1 MSSLADR
8 DPVADAAA
16 MGRSAQVVASAL
28 VAARFLPIW
37 LAMAVLLVVA
47 ALFAPSTLE
56 NTSWSYILPFMTI
69 LAIAALGQ
77 MLVVMQAGIDLSTA
91 GTISLC
97 ANVLVGVSV
106 GSNHGLAVG
115 MLVCVGLG
123 ALVGLVNGV
132 LVGIVRLNPLIV
144 TLAVGQIVLAYSSKY
159 ARENTVSLQ
168 VPESLSSWAAE
179 KPLGISA
186 VFWTG
191 AAIAIAVALVLRY
204 TTAGRRFQAVG
215 ANPRA
220 AWMAGLRVRTHVVF
234 AYTAAGVLYA
244 VAAILLAGV
253 RISIDSGFGAAYLL
267 APIAA
272 VVLAGAALS
281 GGLASAT
288 STWMA
293 ALALTFLTEMLL
305 IFGLSAALQ
314 FIVFGAAIIVGMLV
328 SGDRVA
334 SLLGRVLRMIETRS
348 GGGKRTRSQRD
359 HQLRQAGKGG
369 TMEGR
374 NESEVPRK
382 RSRNAG
388 VLALLVLGAALALAL
403 VSASSGGTGSKQIN
417 AAKPP
422 AVIATGKGFGEV
434 YAAKTSTLK
443 HTLFK
448 ATLLPKDKV
457 SRNIAL
463 AGLGR
468 ADRKVNLALALRCWK
483 NNGCSTGTGG
493 KLTVA
498 YHRAVRRERLPPD
511 VEDGVHPPGA
521 DVSAGRQDHLLERT
535 RGLHQGVRRLESGDR
550 PGCRPDRHLSGL
562 RRRHDPGDEGGDRRR
577 NPGCDVC
584 LGLRQRSRQ
593 ELPDGRR

>member
-16 MGRSAQVVASAL
+16 MGRSAQVVATAL

-37 LAMAVLLVVA
+37 LAMAALLVVA

-106 GSNHGLAVG
+106 GSNHGLAMG

-168 VPESLSSWAAE
+168 VPDSLSSWAAE

-191 AAIAIAVALVLRY
+191 AAIAVAVALALRY
-204 TTAGRRFQAVG
+204 TSAGRRFQAVG

-220 AWMAGLRVRTHVVF
+220 AWMAGLRVRSHVVF
-234 AYTAAGVLYA
+234 AYTAAGVLYS

-267 APIAA
+267 APIAP

-288 STWMA
+288 STWVA
-293 ALALTFLTEMLL
+293 ALAVTFLTEMLL

-334 SLLGRVLRMIETRS
+334 SLLGRVLRMMETRS
-348 GGGKRTRSQRD
+348 GGKRTV
-359 HQLRQAGKGG
+359 
-369 TMEGR
+369 
-374 NESEVPRK
+374 NEV
-382 RSRNAG
+382 
-388 VLALLVLGAALALAL
+388 
-403 VSASSGGTGSKQIN
+403 
-417 AAKPP
+417 
-422 AVIATGKGFGEV
+422 
-434 YAAKTSTLK
+434 TS
-443 HTLFK
+443 
-448 ATLLPKDKV
+448 
-457 SRNIAL
+457 
-463 AGLGR
+463 
-468 ADRKVNLALALRCWK
+468 
-483 NNGCSTGTGG
+483 
-493 KLTVA
+493 
-498 YHRAVRRERLPPD
+498 
-511 VEDGVHPPGA
+511 
-521 DVSAGRQDHLLERT
+521 
-535 RGLHQGVRRLESGDR
+535 
-550 PGCRPDRHLSGL
+550 
-562 RRRHDPGDEGGDRRR
+562 
-577 NPGCDVC
+577 
-584 LGLRQRSRQ
+584 
-593 ELPDGRR
+593 